1 MSIPQVKDYNG
12 LPTLFVKDEPFF
24 CLAGE
29 LHNSDTSDP
38 AYMEREVWPRLQ
50 GLNMNSVIAPIY
62 WECIEKTEGV
72 YDFSSLDV
80 LIRQAREAKLH
91 LILLWFGLWKN
102 AESMYVPGWM
112 KRNTKTYFRVK
123 NVKGEPINTISPLC
137 SAAIEKDASCFRAVM
152 RRIRET
158 DEEENTVIVMQV
170 ENEIGVLGSSRD
182 YSEAANKAYAEA
194 VPAALAGKLGVSGS
208 WKEAFGG
215 EADESF
221 MAYQFASAVETIAS
235 AGREEYPLPCYANAW
250 LRQYP
255 WHPGSYP
262 MGGPVPGM
270 HRIWKAAA
278 PSLFA
283 LGPDIYVPYVAD
295 VMDEYAY
302 SGNPLFI
309 PEVRKDAV
317 ASSYCLYA
325 FWAKNAVCFSPFGIE
340 EISLDPS
347 EVDQPPMEVMIALN
361 IDPSAFDIRGS
372 KDYLARTYSF
382 IEESKSL
389 LLAYRG
395 TEHMK
400 AFCRHG
406 EYDYGCYLRFRDY
419 DILASYAPRESAKPL
434 GAGVIIEES
443 PDCFLIFGMMC
454 SLSFRAKPDENLRVE
469 MISLEEGD
477 IHDGVF
483 KRGRILN
490 GDEKMS
496 LQFGDMPSELML
508 EMYQY

>member
-170 ENEIGVLGSSRD
+170 ENEIGGLGSSRD

-194 VPAALAGKLGVSGS
+194 VPAALAGKLGV
-208 WKEAFGG
+208 
-215 EADESF
+215 
-221 MAYQFASAVETIAS
+221 
-235 AGREEYPLPCYANAW
+235 GRKLHG
-250 LRQYP
+250 LSVRQC
-255 WHPGSYP
+255 G
-262 MGGPVPGM
+262 
-270 HRIWKAAA
+270 
-278 PSLFA
+278 
-283 LGPDIYVPYVAD
+283 
-295 VMDEYAY
+295 
-302 SGNPLFI
+302 
-309 PEVRKDAV
+309 
-317 ASSYCLYA
+317 
-325 FWAKNAVCFSPFGIE
+325 
-340 EISLDPS
+340 
-347 EVDQPPMEVMIALN
+347 
-361 IDPSAFDIRGS
+361 
-372 KDYLARTYSF
+372 
-382 IEESKSL
+382 
-389 LLAYRG
+389 
-395 TEHMK
+395 
-400 AFCRHG
+400 
-406 EYDYGCYLRFRDY
+406 
-419 DILASYAPRESAKPL
+419 
-434 GAGVIIEES
+434 
-443 PDCFLIFGMMC
+443 
-454 SLSFRAKPDENLRVE
+454 
-469 MISLEEGD
+469 
-477 IHDGVF
+477 
-483 KRGRILN
+483 
-490 GDEKMS
+490 
-496 LQFGDMPSELML
+496 
-508 EMYQY
+508 

>member
-1 MSIPQVKDYNG
+1 MSKFGLRKVPMRKFEHEVKEKE
-12 LPTLFVKDEPFF
+12 LIAF

-325 FWAKNAVCFSPFGIE
+325 FWAKNAF
-340 EISLDPS
+340 
-347 EVDQPPMEVMIALN
+347 
-361 IDPSAFDIRGS
+361 
-372 KDYLARTYSF
+372 
-382 IEESKSL
+382 SKSVV
-389 LLAYRG
+389 G
-395 TEHMK
+395 T
-400 AFCRHG
+400 
-406 EYDYGCYLRFRDY
+406 
-419 DILASYAPRESAKPL
+419 S
-434 GAGVIIEES
+434 
-443 PDCFLIFGMMC
+443 
-454 SLSFRAKPDENLRVE
+454 
-469 MISLEEGD
+469 
-477 IHDGVF
+477 
-483 KRGRILN
+483 
-490 GDEKMS
+490 
-496 LQFGDMPSELML
+496 
-508 EMYQY
+508 

>member
-170 ENEIGVLGSSRD
+170 EN
-182 YSEAANKAYAEA
+182 
-194 VPAALAGKLGVSGS
+194 
-208 WKEAFGG
+208 
-215 EADESF
+215 DESF

-483 KRGRILN
+483 KRGDFTVSPTYSI
-490 GDEKMS
+490 
-496 LQFGDMPSELML
+496 FGRYATSR
-508 EMYQY
+508 